1 MYPFTV
7 RCILQFVLM
16 ALSAQ
21 VALTTSLTSLFN
33 ESLVAAANFSRRKL
47 ISLPL
52 SLPHIT
58 HELKNKWTNLHVRD
72 ASGFLHTCMCK
83 DTHAENKL
91 KIKIIFTNAE
101 VSLPTHSSTE
111 QHRPLQVYVPSASL
125 FHIVFSC
132 TVWWLIFLSHVSLT
146 LYSYVKWKFP
156 EFLFYINSH
165 ASHGYMVCSTH
176 TRFSVINITFSP
188 TRINVS
194 QCNFILSEKYTAYL
208 TTTLTLTLINPQSMS

>member
-1 MYPFTV
+1 MYCSSLFAWINPLISNITCGTQVYQYQFYDRSCCFFFFSILIDCGTLHTVWQCVIYSLGKHLSCTAVMYPFTV

-146 LYSYVKWKFP
+146 LYSYVK
-156 EFLFYINSH
+156 
-165 ASHGYMVCSTH
+165 
-176 TRFSVINITFSP
+176 
-188 TRINVS
+188 
-194 QCNFILSEKYTAYL
+194 
-208 TTTLTLTLINPQSMS
+208 